1 MLLCL
6 KTSAE
11 EEEVVLVADQRVEEN
26 QLYSELKLLEDE
38 EEAVLV
44 ISGEVVA
51 AEAEVQVVLQE
62 AEEVV
67 VEGLEDDNR
76 LRFLLFDSC
85 GPRI

>member
-6 KTSAE
+6 KTSVE

-67 VEGLEDDNR
+67 VEGLEDDNM
-76 LRFLLFDSC
+76 LRF
-85 GPRI
+85 

>member
-6 KTSAE
+6 KTSVE
-11 EEEVVLVADQRVEEN
+11 EEEVALVVDQRVEEN
-26 QLYSELKLLEDE
+26 QLYSELKLLEEE

-51 AEAEVQVVLQE
+51 VEAVVLVVLQG

-67 VEGLEDDNR
+67 VEDLEDDNIISV
-76 LRFLLFDSC
+76 LHLESC
-85 GPRI
+85 GRRI

>member
-1 MLLCL
+1 M
-6 KTSAE
+6 
-11 EEEVVLVADQRVEEN
+11 VDQRVEEN

-67 VEGLEDDNR
+67 VEGLEDDNM
-76 LRFLLFDSC
+76 LRFLLFESC
-85 GPRI
+85 GRRI

>member
-6 KTSAE
+6 KTLAE
-11 EEEVVLVADQRVEEN
+11 EEEVVLVADQRGEES

-62 AEEVV
+62 AEEAV
-67 VEGLEDDNR
+67 VEGLEDDNM

>member
-1 MLLCL
+1 M
-6 KTSAE
+6 
-11 EEEVVLVADQRVEEN
+11 VVLVVDQRVEEN

-67 VEGLEDDNR
+67 VEGLEDDNM
-76 LRFLLFDSC
+76 LRF
-85 GPRI
+85 

>member
-1 MLLCL
+1 M
-6 KTSAE
+6 
-11 EEEVVLVADQRVEEN
+11 VDQRVEEN
-26 QLYSELKLLEDE
+26 QLYLELKLLEDE

-67 VEGLEDDNR
+67 VEGLEDDNM
-76 LRFLLFDSC
+76 LRFLLFESC
-85 GPRI
+85 GRRI

>member
-6 KTSAE
+6 KTSVE

-76 LRFLLFDSC
+76 LRFFLFDSC